1 MVVTRGLWIRRKG
14 ELLYN
19 SFLQDEKALEICFTT
34 NVKILN
40 ITICSKMGKM
50 VKFYVKYFFFT
61 IKIMRKQNL
70 VQTTNVGI
78 HRLGQLHWFSNH
90 PEYKNPKF

>member
-1 MVVTRGLWIRRKG
+1 MVTRGLWIRRKG
-14 ELLYN
+14 GLLYN

-50 VKFYVKYFFFT
+50 VKFYVKYFFYNENHEKAKSST
-61 IKIMRKQNL
+61 NYNRRHPQTRPATL
-70 VQTTNVGI
+70 V
-78 HRLGQLHWFSNH
+78 
-90 PEYKNPKF
+90 